1 MFINVNSVWI
11 CKFLVFCDLLTS
23 DFWSTVSHTT
33 ASTSSGS
40 SDTGMSPS
48 SASPTQNTVAVECR
62 WCHALVPPPAPC
74 PAPPLPSQHPAAST
88 ETHWHTDGPEQAA
101 NSTRLPTASTSPLIP
116 IGHSHLLH
124 FVNWSCLLSLAVA
137 PGNRLHVRVE
147 CNLWNQSLRFIH
159 PERIRRHFFTSLS
172 TNAEQKPPLTASAQQ
187 GLNLDAVVNQ
197 LDVPLSE
204 HGKNIV
210 SDP

>member
-1 MFINVNSVWI
+1 MFINVNRVWI
-11 CKFLVFCDLLTS
+11 CQFLVFCDFLTS

-62 WCHALVPPPAPC
+62 WCHARVPPPAPC
-74 PAPPLPSQHPAAST
+74 PAPPLPSQHPAASM

-124 FVNWSCLLSLAVA
+124 FVNWSCRLSLAVA

-159 PERIRRHFFTSLS
+159 PERIRWHFSLRS
-172 TNAEQKPPLTASAQQ
+172 LQM
-187 GLNLDAVVNQ
+187 LNRNLLLLLLRSRDWIWMQ
-197 LDVPLSE
+197 
-204 HGKNIV
+204 
-210 SDP
+210 